1 MNLKSMRISANSLRE
16 RMGLKSLTACLRRP
30 NPNEFSVDFYF
41 DDSEETDELT
51 EEIQK
56 ALEGLVVSSTPS
68 HSVIFVGEDQ
78 QERVLLKSFMIEV
91 KEPGEAGNLLTDLMR
106 LPDRPPYSRIR
117 IESPTKGLVG
127 DTNLSI
133 PYID

>member
-1 MNLKSMRISANSLRE
+1 MSLKGMRRGANFLRE
-16 RMGLKSLTACLRRP
+16 RMGLKSLTASLRRP

-41 DDSEETDELT
+41 DDPEEIDGLT

-56 ALEGLVVSSTPS
+56 ALEGLVVSSVPS
-68 HSVIFVGEDQ
+68 HSAIFVSEDE
-78 QERVLLKSFMIEV
+78 QERVLFESFMIEV
-91 KEPGEAGNLLTDLMR
+91 KEPEAVGNLLTDLMR

-127 DTNLSI
+127 DTSLPI
-133 PYID
+133 HYID